1 MRTRE
6 VEPDTGSASVLALI
20 PAHNEAQAIASV
32 VAGALVYL
40 PVLVVDDGS
49 TDDTA
54 TLAQSAGAAMLRQVP
69 NQGKGEALRAG
80 FRRALAEGAEAVV
93 TLDGDGQHD
102 PAEIP
107 RFLAAYS
114 AGGADLIIGQ
124 RDYRQMPP
132 VRRLANWLGRW
143 VFSWALGQDI
153 RDNQSGYRLVGRR
166 LMEAML
172 TGRESGFE
180 FEMEMI
186 ATCLRNGLVLD
197 WVPIRTIYAGETSHI
212 NNLQH
217 VKNFLRVAW
226 QTRRARQG
234 PE

>member
-1 MRTRE
+1 MTGE
-6 VEPDTGSASVLALI
+6 VEPDAGSASVLALI

-40 PVLVVDDGS
+40 PVLVVDDGC

-54 TLAQSAGAAMLRQVP
+54 TLAQSAGAAVLRQVP

-114 AGGADLIIGQ
+114 ASGADLIVGE

-186 ATCLRNGLVLD
+186 ATCLRNGMVLD
-197 WVPIRTIYAGETSHI
+197 WVPIRTIYAGEASHI

>member
-1 MRTRE
+1 
-6 VEPDTGSASVLALI
+6 
-20 PAHNEAQAIASV
+20 
-32 VAGALVYL
+32 
-40 PVLVVDDGS
+40 
-49 TDDTA
+49 
-54 TLAQSAGAAMLRQVP
+54 
-69 NQGKGEALRAG
+69 
-80 FRRALAEGAEAVV
+80 
-93 TLDGDGQHD
+93 
-102 PAEIP
+102 
-107 RFLAAYS
+107 
-114 AGGADLIIGQ
+114 
-124 RDYRQMPP
+124 MPP

-186 ATCLRNGLVLD
+186 ATCLRNGLALD
-197 WVPIRTIYAGETSHI
+197 WVPIRTIYAGEASHI
-212 NNLQH
+212 NSLQH

-226 QTRRARQG
+226 QDRQGRQG